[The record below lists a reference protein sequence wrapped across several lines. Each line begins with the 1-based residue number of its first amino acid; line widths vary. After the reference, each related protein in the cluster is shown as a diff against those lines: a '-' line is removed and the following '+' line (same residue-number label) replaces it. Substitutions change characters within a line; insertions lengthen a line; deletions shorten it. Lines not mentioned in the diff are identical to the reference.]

1 MPQPKKEPMGLGA
14 MAGEESSGSWSSST
28 NWIAAEGSL
37 RDSISFETFDE
48 EAPALTSSGVLLVQP
63 PSDDPPPCEVTIS
76 FREKHEI
83 HGIYVRST
91 AQMCEIYHAA
101 DQQNKRKEYLC
112 RVSSD
117 AAAREFMPPITS
129 ERAITESQNGN
140 DETLE
145 KHEKLATGE
154 SNNSVEDGWV
164 EVKVPD
170 SPQQNDQAN
179 ALSKKVNGNSSAK
192 FQIHYG
198 ARAII
203 FSDTPCLSL
212 TLRLLSLQTKTCIH
226 VEEICVYANHVDSP
240 NPNPPVCTEGNLDEN
255 PLPAMLVPSF
265 LQLSKLGTSRIQDK
279 YFSVDT
285 GVQKHQQCFD
295 KAAGQSSLDMHGTGL
310 QEAIC
315 SMKEQN
321 LEPFQEET
329 MVKSENIQ
337 LESGQKMT
345 DQADR
350 DLGPVQEQT
359 EVKPEDVQLGSSQK
373 VIDQADQE
381 MGSVQNQTELE
392 PENVRL
398 RSGLKV
404 TDQADQDVGP
414 VQKQSEVRAENI
426 QFGSSQKITDMDQVP
441 KCVVEE
447 NNPAYGRVEKVLDEL
462 VSRMGRIEAFCSRF
476 EENMMK
482 PLSCIQMR
490 LQRIEQQVDVFAG
503 GIQSSERNSRSR
515 ISAPEFSFDES
526 DSDNKDCNTSFTKGM
541 DTVSTDSSFP
551 ANDVA
556 ASLSESKMFPGL
568 AIKAPKFHNEDDF
581 SSSASDGAT
590 SVPESNMHPGL
601 VVEAPEFL
609 NEEEEC
615 TNTEDTLDSSVR
627 DHPKDKTSLC
637 IDGALA
643 SALAAFLT
651 STTVKSPKPSPDVM
665 EEPHGFSVGNKNGP
679 DSTPVGISSEGS
691 DKLSNKIGLEKN
703 GGGTSDVVKE
713 TNCGCSL
720 SSADVV
726 LAPDTSLNESD
737 LKGKGCDTSDAARGV
752 AAFDYSSLLGDN
764 TGSSVS
770 VPHNSVLIV
779 TAPEFPIEE
788 DNFIDYGN
796 ASDSDVENF
805 LKDQESVSTAGKSTS
820 ALGRFLSL
828 RNIKSSHNSTSLGAT
843 LDLFNGDN
851 YELASSSF
859 EVPCEGIERVGV
871 ENHGKDMVHKVD
883 LDQIFN
889 LLPPDHGLE
898 QREPVKLR
906 HQNGC
911 TGPTIE
917 GSTTH
922 RVALEGGVEQK
933 DHGLKWYGSNSTES
947 TAADE
952 GYFMQKVF
960 GCMHFQSNGGIHN
973 NWQDGS
979 CLDASDAEEAGH
991 ASHSLNQFGRGWTE
1005 DCSSDSSFDENLI
1018 KSKVQIDWSDD
1029 SSTDSIGRSF
1039 TVNQHCG
1046 QVADN
1051 YRSSQA
1057 FVDDFSEGVGL
1068 KSVDFKYEKSLAE
1081 LIWPFDLTLD
1091 CEDNAVDVRFV
1102 PAGGW
1107 GTGLALEALLGGT
1120 CNVEVQVSTVKNAD
1134 DGKFVAANLVEM
1146 EDPSVRSETCLW
1158 DAELQGEISNQLPI
1172 SSLI

>member
-1 MPQPKKEPMGLGA
+1 MEAG

-37 RDSISFETFDE
+37 RDSISFETSDE
-48 EAPALTSSGVLLVQP
+48 EAPTLTSSGVLLVQP

-83 HGIYVRST
+83 HRVYVRST
-91 AQMCEIYHAA
+91 AQVYEIYYAA
-101 DQQNKRKEYLC
+101 DQQNKHKEYLC
-112 RVSSD
+112 RVSCD
-117 AAAREFMPPITS
+117 PAARELMPPISS
-129 ERAITESQNGN
+129 EGAIAECQNGN

-145 KHEKLATGE
+145 KHEKLATSDG
-154 SNNSVEDGWV
+154 NNSVEDGWV

-170 SPQQNDQAN
+170 LPQQNDQAN
-179 ALSKKVNGNSSAK
+179 ALSKKVNGNSSAT
-192 FQIHYG
+192 FQIHHG
-198 ARAII
+198 ARAMV
-203 FSDTPCLSL
+203 FSDTPYLSL

-226 VEEICVYANHVDSP
+226 VEGIYVYANRVDSP
-240 NPNPPVCTEGNLDEN
+240 NANPPVSIEGNLGEN

-265 LQLSKLGTSRIQDK
+265 LQLSKSGTSRIEDK

-285 GVQKHQQCFD
+285 GVQRHQQCLD

-321 LEPFQEET
+321 SELLQEET
-329 MVKSENIQ
+329 MVESEIIQ
-337 LESGQKMT
+337 LGSGQKMT
-345 DQADR
+345 DQADQ
-350 DLGPVQEQT
+350 DVGPVQEQT

-381 MGSVQNQTELE
+381 LGPVQNQTELE

-414 VQKQSEVRAENI
+414 VQEQSGVRPENM

-441 KCVVEE
+441 THVVGE

-482 PLSCIQMR
+482 PLSCIEMR
-490 LQRIEQQVDVFAG
+490 LQRIEQQFDVFAR
-503 GIQSSERNSRSR
+503 GIQSSERNPCSR
-515 ISAPEFSFDES
+515 ISALESSFDKS
-526 DSDNKDCNTSFTKGM
+526 DSDNKGCNTSFTKGM

-556 ASLSESKMFPGL
+556 LSMSISKMFPSL
-568 AIKAPKFHNEDDF
+568 AVKAPKFHNEDDF
-581 SSSASDGAT
+581 SSSPSDGAT
-590 SVPESNMHPGL
+590 SVPESNIMRPGL
-601 VVEAPEFL
+601 VVKAPVFL

-615 TNTEDTLDSSVR
+615 TNTEDTLDSSVK

-637 IDGALA
+637 IDGAFA
-643 SALAAFLT
+643 SVLAAFLT

-665 EEPHGFSVGNKNGP
+665 EEPCGFSVGNNNDI

-691 DKLSNKIGLEKN
+691 DKLFNKIGLEKN
-703 GGGTSDVVKE
+703 GGGTSDLVKD
-713 TNCGCSL
+713 TNFGRLL

-726 LAPDTSLNESD
+726 IAPETSLNESD
-737 LKGKGCDTSDAARGV
+737 LKDKGCDSSDAARGV
-752 AAFDYSSLLGDN
+752 AAFDDLLLLADK
-764 TGSSVS
+764 TSSSVS
-770 VPHNSVLIV
+770 VPHVSGLIV

-788 DNFIDYGN
+788 VNLIDCGN
-796 ASDSDVENF
+796 ASDSEVENF
-805 LKDQESVSTAGKSTS
+805 LEDQESVSTAGKSTL

-828 RNIKSSHNSTSLGAT
+828 WNVKSSRNSTLLGAT
-843 LDLFNGDN
+843 LNLFNGDN

-859 EVPCEGIERVGV
+859 EIPCEGIERVGIK
-871 ENHGKDMVHKVD
+871 NHGKDMIDKVD

-889 LLPPDHGLE
+889 LLPPDRGLE

-906 HQNGC
+906 HQNGS
-911 TGPTIE
+911 TEPTIE

-922 RVALEGGVEQK
+922 CVAFEDGIEQK
-933 DHGLKWYGSNSTES
+933 DHGVKWYGSNSTES
-947 TAADE
+947 TAADK
-952 GYFMQKVF
+952 GYFMQKAF
-960 GCMHFQSNGGIHN
+960 DCMHFQSNGGIHN
-973 NWQDGS
+973 YWQDGS
-979 CLDASDAEEAGH
+979 CLDDSDAEEAGH
-991 ASHSLNQFGRGWTE
+991 ASHSLNQLGRGWTE
-1005 DCSSDSSFDENLI
+1005 NCSSDSSFDENLV
-1018 KSKVQIDWSDD
+1018 KSSVQIDWSDE
-1029 SSTDSIGRSF
+1029 SSTDSIGGSF
-1039 TVNQHCG
+1039 TVDQHGG
-1046 QVADN
+1046 QVAAN
-1051 YRSSQA
+1051 CRSSQA

-1068 KSVDFKYEKSLAE
+1068 KSADFKHEKSLAE
-1081 LIWPFDLTLD
+1081 LLWPLDLMPD
-1091 CEDNAVDVRFV
+1091 REDHAVDVKFV

-1120 CNVEVQVSTVKNAD
+1120 CNAEVQVSTAENAD
-1134 DGKFVAANLVEM
+1134 DGNFVAAYLVEM
-1146 EDPSVRSETCLW
+1146 EDASVRNEACLW
-1158 DAELQGEISNQLPI
+1158 DAELQGEISNQQPF